1 MESNELTA
9 EQIRER
15 MREIRRDLRADVKG
29 IVVHASHMFDWKSY
43 VRSFPWGS
51 LAAAAIV
58 GYLIVPRRT
67 KVVQPD
73 AETLEALVREQQ
85 KFVTPPTP
93 PPPQRSMIGALMP
106 VVGGMVARMAI
117 DYATKVGMG
126 LVDEMARNAAQQYVD
141 KASNK
146 PTNPHAAAS
155 EMRKANE
162 SFRG

>member
-58 GYLIVPRRT
+58 VCGV
-67 KVVQPD
+67 
-73 AETLEALVREQQ
+73 E
-85 KFVTPPTP
+85 
-93 PPPQRSMIGALMP
+93 
-106 VVGGMVARMAI
+106 
-117 DYATKVGMG
+117 
-126 LVDEMARNAAQQYVD
+126 RNAYLFALF
-141 KASNK
+141 ACW
-146 PTNPHAAAS
+146 
-155 EMRKANE
+155 
-162 SFRG
+162 